1 MDSISHPTV
10 SAPDEK
16 GGRAPQE
23 AVISAQPLVRI
34 QDLRK
39 RFPLRRGWRETIFKP
54 RDVPYQDALRDVS
67 LEVARGEFF
76 GLLGK
81 NGAGKTTLFKI
92 LSTLIL
98 PDEGQAWVDGLD
110 VVADAA
116 EVRRR
121 LVPVIPYERS
131 LYWRLSA
138 RENVRVYAALQG
150 YPSREAERRTDEVL
164 ELVGLSGTGGKQVG
178 LFSTGMRQR
187 LLVARALISDP
198 DILLLDEPTRSLDPV
213 SARDLRRFLREEV
226 NQKRGCTVLLA
237 THNAEEVHDLCDRV
251 GILDEGRLLATGTTG
266 DLLRSVGRPRYELL
280 LKGPSERTLQRLRNE
295 GLVLFMEGRRAR
307 DAGWHRI
314 AVELAER
321 PEASARLVAELVNHG
336 IQVGS
341 VAPQEL
347 ELAELIESVVRR
359 SPTDANEAGS

>member
-1 MDSISHPTV
+1 MRSTSQPTRSAPTV
-10 SAPDEK
+10 AERSASVRDTASEEP
-16 GGRAPQE
+16 
-23 AVISAQPLVRI
+23 IVRI
-34 QDLRK
+34 QGLRK
-39 RFPLRRGWRETIFKP
+39 RFPLRRSWRETILKP
-54 RDVPYQDALRDVS
+54 RDVPYQEALCDVS

-76 GLLGK
+76 GLLGR

-98 PDEGQAWVDGLD
+98 PDEGRIRVDGID
-110 VVADAA
+110 VLERPE

-138 RENVRVYAALQG
+138 WENVRLYATLQG
-150 YPSREAERRTDEVL
+150 YAGRDALRRTAEVL
-164 ELVGLSGTGGKQVG
+164 ELVGLENAGRKQVG

-226 NQKRGCTVLLA
+226 NQRKGCTVLLA

-251 GILDEGRLLATGTTG
+251 GILDEGRLLAAGTTD
-266 DLLRSVGRPRYELL
+266 DLLRAVGRPRYEL
-280 LKGPSERTLQRLRNE
+280 RLRGSFETVLRRLTEE
-295 GLVLFMEGRRAR
+295 GLVLRVHRPGER
-307 DAGWHRI
+307 DAGWHRV
-314 AVELAER
+314 AVELTDGADA
-321 PEASARLVAELVNHG
+321 PARLVSELVHAQ
-336 IQVGS
+336 IDVGS
-341 VAPQEL
+341 MAPQEL
-347 ELAELIESVVRR
+347 QLAELIESVVRR
-359 SPTDANEAGS
+359 GASDPGEASS